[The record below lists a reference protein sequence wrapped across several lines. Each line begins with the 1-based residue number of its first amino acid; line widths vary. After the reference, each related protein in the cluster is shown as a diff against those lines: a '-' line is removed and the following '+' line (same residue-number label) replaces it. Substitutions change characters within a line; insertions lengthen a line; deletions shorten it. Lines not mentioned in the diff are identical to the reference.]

1 MVVVIADADKTCLK
15 CNYVQYMYEWILK
28 KLNGIECDETKNCAK
43 ATFIRRILFLEEQGC
58 NINVQLNNALRSF
71 ITKECKSFTSPCNNC

>member
-71 ITKECKSFTSPCNNC
+71 ITKECKRFPSPFTNS